1 MENLHTQNTGLQI
14 GKNRNF
20 SEKFKRDIVKGIE
33 SSKFSVREISQL
45 YGVSTTAVY
54 KWIYKYSLLYQRGYR
69 QIVEPMSSSNKIKE
83 LQATIKELERVIGT
97 KQIQID
103 YLEKLIEISEKDYG
117 VDIKKKG
124 SRPISGF
131 GKTDKN

>member
-1 MENLHTQNTGLQI
+1 MENLNTQNNGLQI

-45 YGVSTTAVY
+45 YKVSTTAVY

-83 LQATIKELERVIGT
+83 LQATIKELERAIGT